1 MSQDIEY
8 CINKY
13 TDRLRKFVRVT
24 TLEPLELDIFEGV
37 RYVSPKDITEEE
49 MFNLDPAYLI
59 KCLDNRHIFIKVNDS
74 EIIPV
79 FLGDYIVEDIGDN
92 QVTFCKVIGIHNFYQ
107 QYQIVNIERL
117 MEAPT
122 ILSKKNSLLRKGK
135 VPGTIVR
142 DYPVGQERQYLI
154 NHYGGQVVATGMRD
168 EDINLFARLSETSLY
183 KYLITHKK
191 IKMKKIIQVIVN
203 CFNYLFTNT
212 AYIEKLH
219 EERDNNLVQN
229 NKSLLVTITE
239 LRENKFLQHNDNVSI
254 NFVKMKAISIERIF
268 DKEINTV
275 VTIVGYQD
283 NSNILHDYAFRVS
296 DKKHEELVE
305 EFNRVVKNAT
315 KRVRKPRTVK
325 SVNPQLPL

>member
-1 MSQDIEY
+1 
-8 CINKY
+8 
-13 TDRLRKFVRVT
+13 
-24 TLEPLELDIFEGV
+24 
-37 RYVSPKDITEEE
+37 
-49 MFNLDPAYLI
+49 
-59 KCLDNRHIFIKVNDS
+59 
-74 EIIPV
+74 
-79 FLGDYIVEDIGDN
+79 
-92 QVTFCKVIGIHNFYQ
+92 
-107 QYQIVNIERL
+107 
-117 MEAPT
+117 
-122 ILSKKNSLLRKGK
+122 
-135 VPGTIVR
+135 
-142 DYPVGQERQYLI
+142 
-154 NHYGGQVVATGMRD
+154 
-168 EDINLFARLSETSLY
+168 
-183 KYLITHKK
+183 
-191 IKMKKIIQVIVN
+191 MKKIIQVIVN

-219 EERDNNLVQN
+219 EERVNNLVQN
-229 NKSLLVTITE
+229 NKSLTEQVKTLEKDLTNRVMDLSNALVTITE

-268 DKEINTV
+268 DKKINTV